1 MSSAVVWVP
10 LVGLVIGLT
19 LGALGGGGSIL
30 TVPALVYLLGQ
41 GVPAATTGSLVIVG
55 VSSLVAAARHR
66 AAGHVRVTAGVTFGA
81 LGVIGAYAGTRLS
94 SHVAP
99 HVLLTAFALLI
110 VLVATLMIR
119 RDRAARAASL
129 VRLNAPTDDTAS
141 LDATAD
147 HPSPPTRPSRLARLV
162 LAATGVGLLTGFFGV
177 GGGFAI
183 VPALVLVLGYS
194 MPVAVGT
201 SLLVISLNSASALTI
216 RAASGA
222 LADIDWLV
230 IGSFTL
236 VAALGSLLGARVA
249 QRVDPRLLTRSFVG
263 LLLATAAY
271 LLVVNIPLVL
281 AS

>member
-41 GVPAATTGSLVIVG
+41 SVPAATTGSLVIVG

-81 LGVIGAYAGTRLS
+81 LGMVGAYAGTRLS
-94 SHVAP
+94 AHVAP

-119 RDRAARAASL
+119 RDRAARPTAQP
-129 VRLNAPTDDTAS
+129 APPP
-141 LDATAD
+141 AD
-147 HPSPPTRPSRLARLV
+147 VGSGDHDVPSAPPAPSRSAQVARLV

-183 VPALVLVLGYS
+183 VPALVLVLGYP

-201 SLLVISLNSASALTI
+201 SLLVISLNSASALAI
-216 RAASGA
+216 RATVGA

-230 IGSFTL
+230 IGGFTL
-236 VAALGSLLGARVA
+236 MATLGSLLGARVA
-249 QRVDPRLLTRSFVG
+249 QRVDPRVLTRAFAG

-271 LLVVNIPLVL
+271 LLAVNVPTLL
-281 AS
+281 AG